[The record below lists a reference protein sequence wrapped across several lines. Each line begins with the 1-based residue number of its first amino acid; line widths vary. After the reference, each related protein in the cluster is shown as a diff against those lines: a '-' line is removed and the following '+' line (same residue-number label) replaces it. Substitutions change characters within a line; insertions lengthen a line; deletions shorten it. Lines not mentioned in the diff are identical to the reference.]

1 MTHRHPPK
9 NFEYVTPVIQT
20 QILKRKCHPM
30 HIVFPGLFHP
40 GMRNVTVNRTPAF
53 HYVNIG
59 GNRPSVEPPTSQ
71 FHVKS
76 HRGRF
81 CLKCPGE
88 KTMMAS
94 KYEDG
99 VMVEGPKLHSCA
111 GHILSPDQYTLDT
124 LFSSSFRFGLPQGTH
139 SFIGRIRNTQTNAI
153 EKVCTLRYK
162 VLVQKCTKF
171 STSDSNLRVF
181 CDMGNVWGSKCRF
194 GCKNNGKLS
203 HNRPIYC
210 NDELKWSGEVP
221 ICKYAKP
228 SEFL

>member
-1 MTHRHPPK
+1 
-9 NFEYVTPVIQT
+9 
-20 QILKRKCHPM
+20 
-30 HIVFPGLFHP
+30 
-40 GMRNVTVNRTPAF
+40 
-53 HYVNIG
+53 
-59 GNRPSVEPPTSQ
+59 
-71 FHVKS
+71 
-76 HRGRF
+76 
-81 CLKCPGE
+81 
-88 KTMMAS
+88 MMAS

-221 ICKYAKP
+221 ICKFAKP
-228 SEFL
+228 SELFFNTFIACKK